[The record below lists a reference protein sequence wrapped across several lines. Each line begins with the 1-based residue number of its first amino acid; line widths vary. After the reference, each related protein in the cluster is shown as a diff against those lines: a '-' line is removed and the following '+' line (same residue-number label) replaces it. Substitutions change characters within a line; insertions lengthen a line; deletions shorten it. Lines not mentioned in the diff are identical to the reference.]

1 MGNRVR
7 TGFALALAALAAAL
21 AAPAAQ
27 ADHPVTGSADLGSG
41 AGLGLRSELSADL
54 SFFAPPP
61 TALGEGG
68 TAPLSAGARL
78 GAPDDTTGDFHTAN
92 FRKLGRVP
100 IEIDEEGEE
109 LAQGSDLAFR
119 RKLLIAGA
127 YEGTGIFRIPK
138 SGVPRQIAFHDCP
151 GSQGD
156 VTVVGDA
163 VFVSI
168 DSRSSNSEES
178 RRCNNTPTT
187 DSDTS
192 LEAEGLRI
200 VDISNPR
207 RPRQTGFVETECGS
221 HTQTLIPG
229 KRVSYIYVDS
239 YPLGPDAECTELNHP
254 EGEFSVVRVPNERPE
269 RAKVVG
275 VPRILPSGA
284 APDAVGCHD
293 TGVLPARDLAV
304 ASCLGAWVLL
314 DISNP
319 VEPRRLAYVQN
330 ELIEL
335 DHSAQLTWDG
345 KYAVIGDEHAGA
357 AGGGGCSTDQES
369 PVGAMWFY
377 DITDRRNPELK
388 GSYSLPR
395 VPPVDSPEEA
405 ERFRCTTHNYMVLP
419 MRDRDRYIAVS
430 PYYSGGLSV
439 VDFSKPSAPKELG
452 YYLPQVEGKNPDMWS
467 GYWYR
472 GRIYTN
478 EHASQLGVSAFKM
491 KGLGRRAVRDLGA
504 VVNPQTQVR

>member
-1 MGNRVR
+1 MLV
-7 TGFALALAALAAAL
+7 FAAAAL

-27 ADHPVTGSADLGSG
+27 ADYPSTGTADLGSG
-41 AGLGLRSELSADL
+41 AGLGLRGELSAEL
-54 SFFAPPP
+54 AFFAPPP
-61 TALGEGG
+61 TALAQAE
-68 TAPLSAGARL
+68 TAELASGVRL
-78 GAPDDTTGDFHTAN
+78 GAPDDANGDFHTAN

-100 IEIDEEGEE
+100 IEIDDEGEE
-109 LAQGSDLAFR
+109 LARGSDLAFR
-119 RKLLIAGA
+119 RKLLIAGT
-127 YEGTGIFRIPK
+127 YEGTGIFRIRK
-138 SGVPRQIAFHDCP
+138 RTGLPRQIAFHDCP

-156 VTVVGDA
+156 VTILGDA
-163 VFVSI
+163 IFVSI
-168 DSRSSNSEES
+168 DSPASNSEES
-178 RRCNNTPTT
+178 DDCNNTPTT
-187 DSDTS
+187 DGDSS

-207 RPRQTGFVETECGS
+207 QPRQVGFVETECGS

-229 KRVSYIYVDS
+229 DRVSYIYVDS
-239 YPLGPDAECTELNHP
+239 YPLTPSASAPSCNEVQHP

-269 RAKVVG
+269 RAKVVAT
-275 VPRILPSGA
+275 PRILPDAVA
-284 APDAVGCHD
+284 ADAVGCHD
-293 TGVLPARDLAV
+293 TGVLPSKDLAV

-357 AGGGGCSTDQES
+357 AGGGGCSTDQGS

-377 DITDRRNPELK
+377 DITDRRDPQLE

-405 ERFRCTTHNYMVLP
+405 ERFRCTTHSYMVLP
-419 MRDRDRYIAVS
+419 MNDRDRYIAVS

-439 VDFSKPSAPKELG
+439 VDFSDPSAPKELG
-452 YYLPQVEGKNPDMWS
+452 FYLPQVEGENPDMWS

-472 GRIYTN
+472 GRIYAN
-478 EHASQLGVSAFKM
+478 EHASQLGVSTFRV
-491 KGLGRRAVRDLGA
+491 KGLGRRAVRDMGA